1 MANSKSVYAKGDL
14 PSLLLP
20 VPCPCGKLRL
30 THTSTGYPPTL
41 AGNFISVSWGVATP
55 FLWDLVH
62 ARFFLCAL
70 QDWSLIPPVLW
81 KSNNQI
87 SLAFKVR
94 LPGDSWSVCQSPRL
108 GSLTWGSE
116 PSQQWKSFFGVI
128 VLQFVDHPPGEY
140 RIWFYCDCVP
150 PTILLRLLCL
160 WKWANLFW

>member
-1 MANSKSVYAKGDL
+1 MVTSKRVYAKGDL

-30 THTSTGYPPTL
+30 THTSTGYTPTL
-41 AGNFISVSWGVATP
+41 VGISFQCPEGS
-55 FLWDLVH
+55 LVLSSETWCMQD
-62 ARFFLCAL
+62 FVCAL

-87 SLAFKVR
+87 PLGFKVR
-94 LPGDSWSVCQSPRL
+94 FPGDSQSLCQTPRL

-116 PSQQWKSFFGVI
+116 PSQQWKNFFGII
-128 VLQFVDHPPGEY
+128 VFQFVGHPPGGY

-160 WKWANLFW
+160 WKWGNLFW